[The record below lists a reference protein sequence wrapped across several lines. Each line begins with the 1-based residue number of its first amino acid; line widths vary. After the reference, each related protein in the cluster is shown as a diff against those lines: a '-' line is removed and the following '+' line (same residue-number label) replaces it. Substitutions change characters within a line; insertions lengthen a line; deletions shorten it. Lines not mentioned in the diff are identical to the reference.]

1 MAIKTKGI
9 EIPNFFRALQRFQK
23 EDPTFKAHMGQTS
36 AQTISG
42 MGELHLE
49 TYVERMKREYN
60 VDCTTGKPRVNF
72 RATVT
77 RRAEFNYT
85 HKRQTRGAGQ
95 YARIVEHIEPT
106 EYGPEPGKDVGFEN
120 VVMGCFS
127 QGIYEA
133 LEKGNLSGNTLIA
146 VWFSKK
152 EPSTR
157 LTLQNC
163 ASKEAYKSA
172 RPVILEPIMTVEVM
186 APAEFQGQV
195 IRSLHTRRGT
205 VIDSEVLEVAL
216 NNMFGY
222 SNQLRGATQGKGEFS
237 MEFKSW
243 NGDDLYDGCPR
254 FTIATKIAGY
264 FTYSQNSG
272 PRATLLR
279 DLNNEPCPGEGN
291 AIVHLVPMW
300 KYSV

>member
-120 VVMGCFS
+120 VVMGV
-127 QGIYEA
+127 
-133 LEKGNLSGNTLIA
+133 KGAFHAIDSSEL
-146 VWFSKK
+146 VF
-152 EPSTR
+152 R
-157 LTLQNC
+157 LATIS

-205 VIDSEVLEVAL
+205 VIDIEVAL

-237 MEFKSW
+237 MEFKTTNLCCLTS
-243 NGDDLYDGCPR
+243 
-254 FTIATKIAGY
+254 K
-264 FTYSQNSG
+264 
-272 PRATLLR
+272 
-279 DLNNEPCPGEGN
+279 GN
-291 AIVHLVPMW
+291 
-300 KYSV
+300 